1 MITCTN
7 CGHSNPEGAITCE
20 ACYVELPKMSSCPS
34 CHAQV
39 PEDAVFC
46 SQCGTSLQ
54 NGAETPS
61 SDMAMAPTQ
70 VNAGKPIPATDVV
83 SFDPPSGVPATDV
96 VTPLPDVPDIAPP
109 DDIEMTEF
117 PDMNLGYAPTEV
129 TPPSPP
135 SPSIP
140 SSPSPSMAVEM
151 SEQPTANVMPPSSP
165 LPTPP
170 EIPEIPELEE
180 STPSPPELSLDPSE
194 SSRPSTPSVPSM
206 STPDLSMSVPTTEFT
221 PPQAEEEPPSSPEP
235 MISETPQP
243 ITPPIP
249 EPPAPMPVG
258 ATQLQLP
265 VASLFHERSKKTLD
279 LPTNLNLVHIGK
291 PNDRIP
297 PDIDVSGF
305 PDSDVVSR
313 VHADIRIDPD
323 GYYIEDTG
331 SANGT
336 YVNNQ
341 PLRPGDRYRLR
352 AGDRISL
359 GKEDKVSFIFHPG

>member
-54 NGAETPS
+54 GAAPPGL
-61 SDMAMAPTQ
+61 DMATAPTQ
-70 VNAGKPIPATDVV
+70 VNAGKGVPATDVV
-83 SFDPPSGVPATDV
+83 SFDTPSGIPATDV
-96 VTPLPDVPDIAPP
+96 VVPLPDPPAMTPP
-109 DDIEMTEF
+109 DQVEMTEF
-117 PDMNLGYAPTEV
+117 PDMDLGFAPTEV
-129 TPPSPP
+129 TPPGSPT
-135 SPSIP
+135 
-140 SSPSPSMAVEM
+140 PSMSVEM
-151 SEQPTANVMPPSSP
+151 SEQPTENMAPLPPSSSLP
-165 LPTPP
+165 MPPDLPDMPEPSPPVSEPPMPPVMSEPPMPPMSSEPPAMAPEISQPPMPPAVVPSTPEPPPSIPEPVVSEAPQPTTTPIPEQPTPP
-170 EIPEIPELEE
+170 
-180 STPSPPELSLDPSE
+180 
-194 SSRPSTPSVPSM
+194 
-206 STPDLSMSVPTTEFT
+206 
-221 PPQAEEEPPSSPEP
+221 
-235 MISETPQP
+235 
-243 ITPPIP
+243 
-249 EPPAPMPVG
+249 PVG

-265 VASLFHERSKKTLD
+265 VASLLHERSNTTLD

-313 VHADIRIDPD
+313 VHADIRVDPD
-323 GYYIEDTG
+323 GYYLEDTG

>member
-7 CGHSNPEGAITCE
+7 CGHANPEGAITCE
-20 ACYVELPKMSSCPS
+20 ACYVELPKMTSCPS

-46 SQCGTSLQ
+46 SQCGASLQ
-54 NGAETPS
+54 PGVAAPGL
-61 SDMAMAPTQ
+61 DMATAPTQ
-70 VNAGKPIPATDVV
+70 VNAGKGIPATDVV
-83 SFDPPSGVPATDV
+83 NFETPSGIPATDV
-96 VTPLPDVPDIAPP
+96 VVPLPDPPAMAPP
-109 DDIEMTEF
+109 DPVEMTEF
-117 PDMNLGYAPTEV
+117 PDMDLGYAPTEV
-129 TPPSPP
+129 TPPGSLPP
-135 SPSIP
+135 PL
-140 SSPSPSMAVEM
+140 AVEM
-151 SEQPTANVMPPSSP
+151 SEQPTENVIPPSS

-170 EIPEIPELEE
+170 ELDFEE
-180 STPSPPELSLDPSE
+180 PTPPMPPAASQPPMPPVSE
-194 SSRPSTPSVPSM
+194 PPMPPAASQPPMPPM
-206 STPDLSMSVPTTEFT
+206 EFT
-221 PPQAEEEPPSSPEP
+221 PPSPAPEAPPTPPEP
-235 MISETPQP
+235 VVSAAPQP
-243 ITPPIP
+243 TTTPIP
-249 EPPAPMPVG
+249 EQPKPMPVG

-265 VASLFHERSKKTLD
+265 VARLLHERSNSNLD

-313 VHADIRIDPD
+313 VHADIRVEPD

>member
-7 CGHSNPEGAITCE
+7 CGHANPEGAITCE

-46 SQCGTSLQ
+46 SQCGASLQ
-54 NGAETPS
+54 QGAESPS
-61 SDMAMAPTQ
+61 VDMATAPTQ
-70 VNAGKPIPATDVV
+70 VNAGKGIPATDVV
-83 SFDPPSGVPATDV
+83 SFDTPSSIPATDV
-96 VTPLPDVPDIAPP
+96 VVPLPDPPAMTPP
-109 DDIEMTEF
+109 DPIETTEF
-117 PDMNLGYAPTEV
+117 PNMDLGFAPTEV
-129 TPPSPP
+129 TPPGSSVP
-135 SPSIP
+135 SLS
-140 SSPSPSMAVEM
+140 VEM
-151 SEQPTANVMPPSSP
+151 SEQPTENIMLPPNAS

-170 EIPEIPELEE
+170 DIPDI
-180 STPSPPELSLDPSE
+180 SE
-194 SSRPSTPSVPSM
+194 SSPEMPPMM
-206 STPDLSMSVPTTEFT
+206 S
-221 PPQAEEEPPSSPEP
+221 EPPIPSEPEPPAMPPAPPKPMPPVESSSPEP
-235 MISETPQP
+235 PPAMPDPIPTMPEPVAAATPEPQSMPIPPQP
-243 ITPPIP
+243 TPP
-249 EPPAPMPVG
+249 PVG
-258 ATQLQLP
+258 ATQLQLT
-265 VASLFHERSKKTLD
+265 VASLLHERTNTTID

-297 PDIDVSGF
+297 PDVDVSGF

-313 VHADIRIDPD
+313 VHADIRVDPD
-323 GYYIEDTG
+323 GFYLEDTG

-352 AGDRISL
+352 AGDRIAL

>member
-7 CGHSNPEGAITCE
+7 CGHANPEGAITCE

-34 CHAQV
+34 CQAQV

-46 SQCGTSLQ
+46 SQCGTSLEP
-54 NGAETPS
+54 GAEAPGL
-61 SDMAMAPTQ
+61 DMATAPTQ
-70 VNAGKPIPATDVV
+70 VNAGKGIPATDVV
-83 SFDPPSGVPATDV
+83 SFETPSGIPATDV
-96 VTPLPDVPDIAPP
+96 VVPLPDPPAMTPP
-109 DDIEMTEF
+109 DQVEMTEF
-117 PDMNLGYAPTEV
+117 PDVDLGYAPTEV
-129 TPPSPP
+129 TPPGSLPP
-135 SPSIP
+135 PL
-140 SSPSPSMAVEM
+140 AVEM
-151 SEQPTANVMPPSSP
+151 SEQPTENVMPPSS

-170 EIPEIPELEE
+170 ELDFDEPA
-180 STPSPPELSLDPSE
+180 PPAASQPPMPPVSE
-194 SSRPSTPSVPSM
+194 PPMPPAASQPPLPPM
-206 STPDLSMSVPTTEFT
+206 EFT
-221 PPQAEEEPPSSPEP
+221 PPEPEAPPAPPDPIVSA
-235 MISETPQP
+235 TPQP
-243 ITPPIP
+243 TTTPIP
-249 EPPAPMPVG
+249 EQPKPMPVG

-265 VASLFHERSKKTLD
+265 VARLLHERSNSNLD

-313 VHADIRIDPD
+313 VHADIRVEPD

-359 GKEDKVSFIFHPG
+359 GKEDKVGFIFHPG

>member
-7 CGHSNPEGAITCE
+7 CGHANPEGAITCE

-46 SQCGTSLQ
+46 SQCGTSLEP
-54 NGAETPS
+54 GAEAPGL
-61 SDMAMAPTQ
+61 DMATAPTQ
-70 VNAGKPIPATDVV
+70 VNAGKGIPATDVV
-83 SFDPPSGVPATDV
+83 SFETPSGIPATDV
-96 VTPLPDVPDIAPP
+96 VVPLPDPPAMTPP
-109 DDIEMTEF
+109 DPVEMTEF
-117 PDMNLGYAPTEV
+117 PDVDLGYAPTEV
-129 TPPSPP
+129 TPPGSLPP
-135 SPSIP
+135 PL
-140 SSPSPSMAVEM
+140 AVEM
-151 SEQPTANVMPPSSP
+151 SEQPTENVVPPSS

-170 EIPEIPELEE
+170 ELDFEE
-180 STPSPPELSLDPSE
+180 PAPPMPPAASQPPMPPVSE
-194 SSRPSTPSVPSM
+194 PPMPPAASHPPMPPM
-206 STPDLSMSVPTTEFT
+206 EFT
-221 PPQAEEEPPSSPEP
+221 PPSPAPEAPPAPPEP
-235 MISETPQP
+235 VISAAPQP
-243 ITPPIP
+243 TTTPIP
-249 EPPAPMPVG
+249 EQPKPMPVG

-265 VASLFHERSKKTLD
+265 VARLLHERSNSNLD

-313 VHADIRIDPD
+313 VHADIRVEPD

>member
-54 NGAETPS
+54 GAEMPGL
-61 SDMAMAPTQ
+61 DMANAPTQ
-70 VNAGKPIPATDVV
+70 VSAGKGVPATDVV
-83 SFDPPSGVPATDV
+83 SFDTPSGIPATDV
-96 VTPLPDVPDIAPP
+96 VVPLPDPPAMAPP
-109 DDIEMTEF
+109 DQVEMTEF
-117 PDMNLGYAPTEV
+117 PDMDLGFAATEV
-129 TPPSPP
+129 TPPASPP
-135 SPSIP
+135 PGLSI
-140 SSPSPSMAVEM
+140 EM
-151 SEQPTANVMPPSSP
+151 SEQPTENVVLPPPPPPVGSS

-170 EIPEIPELEE
+170 EIPDMEE
-180 STPSPPELSLDPSE
+180 STPPMPPAISQPPMPPASSVPSMPPELSQP
-194 SSRPSTPSVPSM
+194 PMPPAPV
-206 STPDLSMSVPTTEFT
+206 EFT
-221 PPQAEEEPPSSPEP
+221 PAATP
-235 MISETPQP
+235 ETPPEESEPAFFQSPQP
-243 ITPPIP
+243 TTTPIP
-249 EPPAPMPVG
+249 EQPKPMPVG

-265 VASLFHERSKKTLD
+265 VASLLHERTNTTLD

-291 PNDRIP
+291 ANDKIP

-313 VHADIRIDPD
+313 VHADIRIEPD
-323 GYYIEDTG
+323 GYYLEDTG

-359 GKEDKVSFIFHPG
+359 GKEDKVNFIFNPG

>member
-1 MITCTN
+1 M
-7 CGHSNPEGAITCE
+7 A
-20 ACYVELPKMSSCPS
+20 SCPS

-54 NGAETPS
+54 GAELPGL
-61 SDMAMAPTQ
+61 DMATAPTQ
-70 VNAGKPIPATDVV
+70 VNAGKSIPATDVISFDTPSGIPATDVV
-83 SFDPPSGVPATDV
+83 V
-96 VTPLPDVPDIAPP
+96 PLPDPPATAPP
-109 DDIEMTEF
+109 DDLEMTEF
-117 PDMNLGYAPTEV
+117 PDLDLGFAATEV
-129 TPPSPP
+129 TPPAASSPP
-135 SPSIP
+135 TP
-140 SSPSPSMAVEM
+140 AEM
-151 SEQPTANVMPPSSP
+151 SEQPTKNMMQPPPSFGSA

-170 EIPEIPELEE
+170 EIPETAEPVSPMPPEVSQPPMPPPA
-180 STPSPPELSLDPSE
+180 STPPAPPEASQPPMPPVAAPEFPPAQTSEVPPSPPEPEISE
-194 SSRPSTPSVPSM
+194 APQPTP
-206 STPDLSMSVPTTEFT
+206 TPMP
-221 PPQAEEEPPSSPEP
+221 EPPSA
-235 MISETPQP
+235 P
-243 ITPPIP
+243 I
-249 EPPAPMPVG
+249 PVG

-265 VASLFHERSKKTLD
+265 VASLFHGRSNSTID

-313 VHADIRIDPD
+313 VHADLRIEPD
-323 GYYIEDTG
+323 GYYLEDTG

-341 PLRPGDRYRLR
+341 PLRPGDRVRLR

>member
-20 ACYVELPKMSSCPS
+20 ACYVELPKMASCPS
-34 CHAQV
+34 CQAQV

-54 NGAETPS
+54 QGAEPPGL
-61 SDMAMAPTQ
+61 DMATAPTQ
-70 VNAGKPIPATDVV
+70 VNAVKGMPATDVV
-83 SFDPPSGVPATDV
+83 SFDTPDGIPATDV
-96 VTPLPDVPDIAPP
+96 VEPLSEPPAMATP
-109 DDIEMTEF
+109 DDIELTEF
-117 PDMNLGYAPTEV
+117 PDMDLGFAPTEV
-129 TPPSPP
+129 TPPMSL
-135 SPSIP
+135 
-140 SSPSPSMAVEM
+140 EM
-151 SEQPTANVMPPSSP
+151 SEQPTRNVMPPSPIGSS

-170 EIPEIPELEE
+170 EIPDLEV
-180 STPSPPELSLDPSE
+180 PS
-194 SSRPSTPSVPSM
+194 PSTPPEPSQPPVSSASSM
-206 STPDLSMSVPTTEFT
+206 PPMPPAVSQPPMTPDVSTPPMPSPEASSTVPESMVSEPPQSKSPQPTTT
-221 PPQAEEEPPSSPEP
+221 
-235 MISETPQP
+235 
-243 ITPPIP
+243 PIP
-249 EPPAPMPVG
+249 EQPPAPMPVG

-265 VASLFHERSKKTLD
+265 VASLLHERSNTAVD
-279 LPTNLNLVHIGK
+279 LPTGLNLVHIGK

-305 PDSDVVSR
+305 PNSDVVSR

>member
-54 NGAETPS
+54 QGATPPGV
-61 SDMAMAPTQ
+61 DMATAPTQ
-70 VNAGKPIPATDVV
+70 VNAGKAIPATDVV
-83 SFDPPSGVPATDV
+83 SFDTPSGIPATDV
-96 VTPLPDVPDIAPP
+96 VVPLPDPPPMTPP
-109 DDIEMTEF
+109 DQVEMTDF
-117 PDMNLGYAPTEV
+117 PDMDLGFAPTEV
-129 TPPSPP
+129 TPPTSPT
-135 SPSIP
+135 
-140 SSPSPSMAVEM
+140 PSMSVEM
-151 SEQPTANVMPPSSP
+151 SEQPTENVMPSPPPGSSLPMPPDLSEMPEPASSMPPAISEPSPAISESP
-165 LPTPP
+165 MPP
-170 EIPEIPELEE
+170 DISQQQPPAVVPSVPEPP
-180 STPSPPELSLDPSE
+180 PSPPEPVVSAAPQ
-194 SSRPSTPSVPSM
+194 
-206 STPDLSMSVPTTEFT
+206 PTTT
-221 PPQAEEEPPSSPEP
+221 
-235 MISETPQP
+235 
-243 ITPPIP
+243 PIP
-249 EPPAPMPVG
+249 EQPTPPPIG
-258 ATQLQLP
+258 ATQLQLA
-265 VASLFHERSKKTLD
+265 VASLLHERTNTTVD
-279 LPTNLNLVHIGK
+279 LPTNLNLIHIGK

-313 VHADIRIDPD
+313 VHADIRVDPD
-323 GYYIEDTG
+323 GYYLEDMG

-352 AGDRISL
+352 AGDRIAL